1 MYWNKEYKKA
11 SNELSG
17 FIGKIKKLEEVIN
30 KDLDYKRKIKKGESI
45 SQQINP
51 VYVSDF
57 STLYLNQAII
67 EFETGDLTKGKEFAQ
82 KYLEERE
89 SISNW
94 SKYLALLNGIQLPPR
109 IKIDDINS
117 DNFSLGDNLESVE
130 KRLGKAYESRETINF
145 IEGEQIVE
153 KAILYREKGISLY
166 FLADTLIS
174 FEIYY
179 NSQES
184 LKNGLK
190 IGTSKEELVKI
201 LGKRYK
207 TYLLFGLLYEGE
219 NVNISIDLN
228 LQNSVNKI
236 TVKKTLD

>member
-1 MYWNKEYKKA
+1 MQQSFPVHLRDCQIPK
-11 SNELSG
+11 
-17 FIGKIKKLEEVIN
+17 
-30 KDLDYKRKIKKGESI
+30 
-45 SQQINP
+45 QQINP